1 MVVVDI
7 MLFHTLLLFLSLP
20 TTLAAAIWNAKPLVA
35 QRSAP
40 RALPYSS
47 LKSDMSLSVSDSF
60 PTRSPSPDETV
71 GQYLDASIATLSK
84 NGSSSTDIEKRNI
97 LRTSTLLETLWF
109 DGQTHY
115 NISIMK
121 CITFNTIAGQW
132 TFENGT
138 TLQNATLLNIN
149 EDFQGGDAKSADP
162 QAHYSARVLANANAY
177 LNAAEPY
184 LKTQICGY
192 DYTTNPMNDAIH
204 DELRRKL
211 LGVDGYWVATLYKSA
226 VSGTVAAGV
235 YAGFFN
241 PHNHTTG
248 QVVAAGVAT
257 AGVTFMIGVID
268 YLQLHGRLS
277 ATEAS
282 IISVFAAWY
291 NQALHA
297 LSSGQIGP
305 DSAVSAENPCFSTE
319 VVEDAIKNLADYYDV
334 EMGFDP
340 QLSAVLGC
348 SKGD

>member
-1 MVVVDI
+1 MIVVNI
-7 MLFHTLLLFLSLP
+7 TLFRNLIFFLLLSN
-20 TTLAAAIWNAKPLVA
+20 TLAAAIWHAKQHPA

-40 RALPYSS
+40 RAVPYTS
-47 LKSDMSLSVSDSF
+47 LKSELSLANLDAF
-60 PTRSPSPDETV
+60 PSQFPNPDETI
-71 GQYLDASIATLSK
+71 GQYFDANIDRLSK
-84 NGSSSTDIEKRNI
+84 NGSSSTDIDKRNLI
-97 LRTSTLLETLWF
+97 RTSTLLESVWY
-109 DGQTHY
+109 DGQTHW
-115 NISIMK
+115 NISIEK

-132 TFENGT
+132 TFQNGT
-138 TLQNATLLNIN
+138 TMQNATLLNIN
-149 EDFQGGDAKSADP
+149 EDLQSQSPNQEDP
-162 QAHYSARVLANANAY
+162 ESQYSARVLANANVF

-184 LKTQICGY
+184 LKTQICNY
-192 DYTTNPMNDAIH
+192 DYTSDPMNDAIH

-226 VSGTVAAGV
+226 LSGTVAAGV

-268 YLQLHGRLS
+268 HLQLNGRLS

-282 IISVFAAWY
+282 IISVFTAWY

-297 LSSGQIGP
+297 LSSRQVGP
-305 DSAVSAENPCFSTE
+305 DSAVSGQSPCFSKE

-348 SKGD
+348 TKHD